1 MTESSQ
7 DPEKQTVELQLETRR
22 GLQSSTD
29 GVKQDKVIDNN
40 YATGVK
46 VLMLISAVTL
56 MTFLTLLDQSIIA
69 TAIPQITS
77 QFHSLPDLGWY
88 GSAYQLACA
97 SLQPLSGKLY
107 ASFPSKW
114 MYLSCVAIFE
124 LGSLLCG
131 IANSSKMLI
140 VGRAVAGM
148 GASGLNNGA
157 LSILANSTPLEKR
170 PMHMGIMMGIA
181 QMGLVIGPLL
191 GGAFT
196 EHVTWRLCFYINLPI
211 GAVVAGFLLFLNIP
225 EPVVK
230 TSLLSVLATL
240 PSKLDLVGF
249 ALLAPSAIQLLLALE
264 YGGNEYAWNSSM
276 IIGLFCGAGV
286 TFLIFLYWE
295 SRQGGQA
302 MTPLPMLRQR
312 IVWTSCVNQ
321 TSLIGMTLCTS
332 YFLPMYFQAVK
343 GVSPTLSGVDLLPTV
358 LSQLVGTVI
367 CGALASSVI
376 TAIGNGLISTFTP
389 STSTGKWIGYQI
401 LIGTGRGLGFQV
413 PIVAVQ
419 NTLSPAQI
427 PVAMAL
433 LMFCQTLG
441 GAVFLVIANVIFSAS
456 LRTEIP
462 WYAPGIDPETVIGAG
477 ASSVRD
483 VVTSTTALAGTLTA
497 YATSVGRV
505 FYLAVGLSGIGL
517 ASAWGMG
524 WKDIRK
530 KGQ

>member
-69 TAIPQITS
+69 TCFITTPIWKTLCI
-77 QFHSLPDLGWY
+77 FSL
-88 GSAYQLACA
+88 
-97 SLQPLSGKLY
+97 K
-107 ASFPSKW
+107 
-114 MYLSCVAIFE
+114 
-124 LGSLLCG
+124 GSLLCG

-170 PMHMGIMMGIA
+170 PIA